1 MRSDTDPMP
10 APLLARLCDAWS
22 VMHRDLPVQFVVS
35 DLHYLTHLALAVDG
49 DLIAHLLLRKLRMAR
64 IADPG
69 DLPPQVARLG
79 SRVEFTHGE
88 QAGSGILVHP
98 TRADGNPGRISIAGA
113 AGSGLVGLRAGSSL
127 LWPTAAATLETLRL
141 ERVTCAGPGSGREG
155 PGFGSALPQF
165 GASPDC
171 AGTTIMTAPRKRGGW
186 RE

>member
-1 MRSDTDPMP
+1 MRSVSEPIP
-10 APLLARLCDAWS
+10 VSLLGGLCDAWS

-64 IADPG
+64 IANPG
-69 DLPPQVARLG
+69 DLPPEVARLG

-98 TRADGNPGRISIAGA
+98 TRADGTPDRISIAGA

-141 ERVTCAGPGSGREG
+141 ERVTGAGLDSGRRGPGSVSTLSQSGG
-155 PGFGSALPQF
+155 
-165 GASPDC
+165 SPDPT
-171 AGTTIMTAPRKRGGW
+171 ATTIMTAPRKRGGW